1 MDISFEKAKLP
12 QGDADDKYRQRP
24 DKGNKQDINNGPKPV
39 FRNGQ
44 PVHNFFSNQTGK
56 AASYGESANN
66 KEQLKTFYLP
76 FIL

>member
-44 PVHNFFSNQTGK
+44 PVHNFFPN
-56 AASYGESANN
+56 
-66 KEQLKTFYLP
+66 
-76 FIL
+76 